1 MKNLGKW
8 LRIALGSLFSIAVI
22 VWAVRSLDWPQVGRA
37 LVSVQYGWVA
47 LALLSIVL
55 TIVVRGARWSSLL
68 HPHPHSALSL
78 FGALLIGQVVNGMV
92 PARAGDMARAYI
104 IGQTTGVSKMR
115 ALGTVALEKL
125 WDIFMLLL
133 FTALLWQR
141 MPLPDWLLGPA
152 KVLAVLTTVGVA
164 VLGVVLW
171 QQTRALE
178 WATRH
183 SAWLPHLLRDR
194 LLRYS
199 RNLLAGFNSLQSVR
213 QIALAGLWSLLTWGL
228 GGLTNY
234 LVLRAFGLSLGLTPA
249 FLLLV
254 VLQAGI
260 VVPAMPGRIGVFEGI
275 CVVVLALFG
284 ISFPLAFSYGLILH
298 LVVFLPPIPLA
309 AALAWK
315 LNLYRD
321 RRFSFTAS
329 PDPLAGQVQDTPSL

>member
-1 MKNLGKW
+1 MKNIGKW
-8 LRIALGSLFSIAVI
+8 LRISLGSLFSIVVI
-22 VWAVRSLDWPQVGRA
+22 AWAVRSLDWPQVWR
-37 LVSVQYGWVA
+37 
-47 LALLSIVL
+47 ALLSVQMDWILLAVLSIGL
-55 TIVVRGARWSSLL
+55 TILVRGWRWGALL
-68 HPHPHSALSL
+68 HPHPYRARHL

-104 IGQTTGVSKMR
+104 IGRTTGISKMR

-133 FTALLWQR
+133 FTALLWWR
-141 MPLPDWLLGPA
+141 FPLPDWLLGPA
-152 KVLAVLTTVGVA
+152 KGLAALTGLGVA
-164 VLGVVLW
+164 ALGVVLW
-171 QQTRALE
+171 QQARALR
-178 WATRH
+178 WATRF
-183 SAWLPHLLRDR
+183 SRWLPHPLQDR

-199 RNLLAGFNSLQSVR
+199 RNLLAGFKGLQSMR
-213 QIALAGLWSLLTWGL
+213 QIGLAGFWSLLTWGL

-234 LVLRAFGLSLGLTPA
+234 LLFRAFDVPLSFFPA

-275 CVVVLALFG
+275 CVVVLALFNV
-284 ISFPLAFSYGLILH
+284 PYPVAFSYGLVLH
-298 LVVFLPPIPLA
+298 LVVFLPPIVPA

-321 RRFSFTAS
+321 RSFSLTG
-329 PDPLAGQVQDTPSL
+329 PGDPLAGQIQDTPSL